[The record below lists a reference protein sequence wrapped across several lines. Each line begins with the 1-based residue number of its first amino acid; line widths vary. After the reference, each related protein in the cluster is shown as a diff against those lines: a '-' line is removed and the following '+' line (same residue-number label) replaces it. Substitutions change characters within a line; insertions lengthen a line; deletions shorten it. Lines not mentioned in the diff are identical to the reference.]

1 MVKVTRSE
9 KTKGHPGRHDAS
21 FGISNG
27 LSLPV
32 GVLIFVKFVFIVV
45 EILP

>member
-9 KTKGHPGRHDAS
+9 KTKDHPGRHDAS
-21 FGISNG
+21 FGISKG
-27 LSLPV
+27 HSLLA
-32 GVLIFVKFVFIVV
+32 GVLIFVKFVFTVV